1 MKKCTPLWREAHFQV
16 KCTKHTPCSDHFW
29 KLRCQKS
36 ARRCGAKHVSKSKVQ
51 EMRGTEH
58 FWTFRRRCVWQAQGT
73 VHLVKSEHNSTTWSF
88 VAVST
93 TTTTTHTPLL
103 SAPLR
108 PTTLQL
114 QVRLRLRLH
123 LQLQLHYITLHY
135 TNYITLH

>member
-1 MKKCTPLWREAHFQV
+1 MMKKCTPLWREAHFQA
-16 KCTKHTPCSDHFW
+16 KCTKHTPCPDHFW

-58 FWTFRRRCVWQAQGT
+58 FWTFRCRCMWQAQGT
-73 VHLVKSEHNSTTWSF
+73 VHLVKSEHNVEFCSSLNHNHHY
-88 VAVST
+88 
-93 TTTTTHTPLL
+93 THPT
-103 SAPLR
+103 PLR